1 MKKRDIVLI
10 NVPFTDLSE
19 VKLRP
24 ALIIGKIQD
33 DFLCCFISSNATVRG
48 RYDVFVK
55 KDGKNNLKAD
65 SIIKC
70 GKLFTLHN
78 SLIEKKIGVVNS
90 DTYNAVTQKIIKI
103 IG

>member
-24 ALIIGKIQD
+24 ALIIGKIHD
-33 DFLCCFISSNATVRG
+33 DFLCCFISSNAAAKTKQ
-48 RYDVFVK
+48 DVFVK
-55 KDGKNNLKAD
+55 KNTANNLKID
-65 SIIKC
+65 SVIKC

-78 SLIEKKIGVVNS
+78 SLIEKKIGLLSADLYDMVVK
-90 DTYNAVTQKIIKI
+90 KITGI
-103 IG
+103 IH